1 MDITY
6 LGPVDG
12 HDVKE
17 MVRVFNEAKRV
28 DHAVLVHVLTK
39 KGKGYL
45 PAEENP
51 AKFHGTGPFHLE
63 TGDAKESKGRILI
76 RKYFLKCCLI
86 LQKKTS
92 VSLRLR
98 LRWRTETGLTPFAKH
113 FPNRF
118 LMWDRGRTCDDICGR
133 SCGGG
138 MKPIFAVYS
147 SFLQRA
153 YDQTLH
159 DVCLQNLPV
168 VIAVDRA
175 GLVGKVSG

>member
-1 MDITY
+1 MFFEDMGITY
-6 LGPVDG
+6 LGPVD
-12 HDVKE
+12 D
-17 MVRVFNEAKRV
+17 MMLKRWCV
-28 DHAVLVHVLTK
+28 LSMSKRDGHAVLVHVLTK

-98 LRWRTETGLTPFAKH
+98 LRWRTEQVLL
-113 FPNRF
+113 R
-118 LMWDRGRTCDDICGR
+118 
-133 SCGGG
+133 
-138 MKPIFAVYS
+138 
-147 SFLQRA
+147 LQSIS
-153 YDQTLH
+153 QI
-159 DVCLQNLPV
+159 VF
-168 VIAVDRA
+168 
-175 GLVGKVSG
+175 

>member
-63 TGDAKESKGRILI
+63 TGDAKESKGADTYTEVFSKVLLDIA
-76 RKYFLKCCLI
+76 
-86 LQKKTS
+86 KK
-92 VSLRLR
+92 R
-98 LRWRTETGLTPFAKH
+98 
-113 FPNRF
+113 
-118 LMWDRGRTCDDICGR
+118 
-133 SCGGG
+133 
-138 MKPIFAVYS
+138 
-147 SFLQRA
+147 RA
-153 YDQTLH
+153 YRCDYGC
-159 DVCLQNLPV
+159 DGGRNRSYSVCKAFP
-168 VIAVDRA
+168 
-175 GLVGKVSG
+175 KSFF

>member
-1 MDITY
+1 MFFEDMDITY
-6 LGPVDG
+6 LGYVDG

-63 TGDAKESKGRILI
+63 TGDAKESKGADTYTEVFSKVLLDIA
-76 RKYFLKCCLI
+76 
-86 LQKKTS
+86 KKTS

-98 LRWRTETGLTPFAKH
+98 LRWRTEQVLL
-113 FPNRF
+113 RLQSISQIVF
-118 LMWDRGRTCDDICGR
+118 LMWGSRKNMR
-133 SCGGG
+133 
-138 MKPIFAVYS
+138 
-147 SFLQRA
+147 
-153 YDQTLH
+153 
-159 DVCLQNLPV
+159 
-168 VIAVDRA
+168 
-175 GLVGKVSG
+175 

>member
-17 MVRVFNEAKRV
+17 MVRVFNEAKGV

-63 TGDAKESKGRILI
+63 TWRCERI
-76 RKYFLKCCLI
+76 K
-86 LQKKTS
+86 
-92 VSLRLR
+92 
-98 LRWRTETGLTPFAKH
+98 
-113 FPNRF
+113 
-118 LMWDRGRTCDDICGR
+118 RGGYLYG
-133 SCGGG
+133 S
-138 MKPIFAVYS
+138 IF
-147 SFLQRA
+147 
-153 YDQTLH
+153 
-159 DVCLQNLPV
+159 
-168 VIAVDRA
+168 
-175 GLVGKVSG
+175 

>member
-1 MDITY
+1 MKKGVEDTLKKIPGTGDRIVSRLKKTKSGILNSYLFRECFLKIWDITY

-51 AKFHGTGPFHLE
+51 AKFHGIRSVRGCDRE
-63 TGDAKESKGRILI
+63 ECERSKRDTYTEVFGKVLRD
-76 RKYFLKCCLI
+76 K
-86 LQKKTS
+86 QKKTS

-98 LRWRTETGLTPFAKH
+98 LRWRMEQVLL
-113 FPNRF
+113 R
-118 LMWDRGRTCDDICGR
+118 
-133 SCGGG
+133 
-138 MKPIFAVYS
+138 
-147 SFLQRA
+147 LQSIS
-153 YDQTLH
+153 QTLF
-159 DVCLQNLPV
+159 
-168 VIAVDRA
+168 
-175 GLVGKVSG
+175 